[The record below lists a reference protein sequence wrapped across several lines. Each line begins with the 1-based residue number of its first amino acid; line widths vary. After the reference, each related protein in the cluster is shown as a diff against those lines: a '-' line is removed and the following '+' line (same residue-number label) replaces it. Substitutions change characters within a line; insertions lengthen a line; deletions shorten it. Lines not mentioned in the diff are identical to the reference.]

1 MKTFKVDIDF
11 KGHAS
16 FGSTVAAGDEKQ
28 AVQLVKQLA
37 AGNGFNGTVKKVTA
51 REVVEV
57 TA

>member
-16 FGSTVAAGDEKQ
+16 FSSTVSVADEKQ
-28 AVQLVKQLA
+28 AVQIVRLLA
-37 AGNGFNGTVKKVTA
+37 ASNGFNGTVKKVMA